1 MPRLLVI
8 FGFTSALLSACVS
21 NESPQPPAPSPP
33 QGPDI
38 GSARSVHVE
47 QITEHAVDFVMGDDA
62 LGIFFEA
69 SEELFLLDPLGLE
82 PVSLGG
88 DAGSIGGL
96 AHLSGGELLVSGSQ
110 GLFVV
115 DEQGMQPSPLNEV
128 LPDLGPA
135 GLYSMPGDDLWLIGE
150 DGLLL
155 WREGSVYDVQP
166 SGLPIAGSEVVWG
179 ELDGTQA
186 LWVGAGDAIYALV
199 EDNAGFSAHPRAGDF
214 AVTGLAGDSYGT
226 LWAASDG
233 GLWGRWPDGV
243 EEVLDLPF
251 ATLDAAASGR
261 SGELWL
267 MTDQGLWLHETGTF
281 RAIDNAPLG
290 ELVAVDSVGRALIAG
305 ADGLARLAAGR
316 PLLFL
321 GVADGSEL
329 EDAVTVHV
337 LPTVTETFAGLS
349 ATLDG
354 TPVLLDDSD
363 GFSLLLDPE
372 QLTDGAHE
380 VQVTASYGA
389 DDEETASLYFS
400 VGEFIPPTWSADI
413 EPLFVRECALCHSA
427 TAGATSAGGGHPI
440 DSLAAWQTEI
450 EEILDAVIN
459 ERMPLNSDPFDED
472 TISLIEDWRAG
483 GFLE

>member
-1 MPRLLVI
+1 MFRLPLI
-8 FGFTSALLSACVS
+8 LGFAVTLLSSCVS
-21 NESPQPPAPSPP
+21 DEPGPPPP
-33 QGPDI
+33 LPPEGPDI

-47 QITEHAVDFVMGDDA
+47 LVTDQSVDFVTGDDA
-62 LGIFFEA
+62 LGIFFEV
-69 SEELFLLDPLGLE
+69 SEELFLLDPLVPE
-82 PVSLGG
+82 PLSLGG
-88 DAGSIGGL
+88 DAGTIGGL
-96 AHLSGGELLVSGSQ
+96 THLSGGELLVSGSQ

-115 DEQGMQPSPLNEV
+115 GEEGMEPSPLNEL

-135 GLYSMPGDDLWLIGE
+135 GLHSMSGDDLWIVGQ

-166 SGLPIAGSEVVWG
+166 SSLPIAGSEVVWG
-179 ELDGTQA
+179 ELDGAQA

-199 EDNAGFSAHPRAGDF
+199 EDSSGFSARPRAGAF
-214 AVTGLAGDSYGT
+214 AVTGLAVDSYGT

-251 ATLDAAASGR
+251 VTLDAAASGR

-281 RAIDNAPLG
+281 RPVDNAPPG
-290 ELVAVDSVGRALIAG
+290 SLVAVDSVGRALLVS
-305 ADGLARLAAGR
+305 DEGLVRLSAGR

-321 GVADGSEL
+321 GLADGSEL
-329 EDAVTVHV
+329 QGATPVHL
-337 LPTVTETFAGLS
+337 LPTLTEAFEGVS

-354 TPVLLDDSD
+354 VAVTLDESD
-363 GFSLLLDPE
+363 DFALLLDPD
-372 QLTDGAHE
+372 LLSDGAHE
-380 VQVTASYGA
+380 VQATATYGE
-389 DDEETASLYFS
+389 DDLVTASLYFS

-427 TAGATSAGGGHPI
+427 TAGATSAGGGHPM

-450 EEILDAVIN
+450 EEVLDSVIN
-459 ERMPLNSDPFDED
+459 ERMPLNSDPFDEA

>member
-1 MPRLLVI
+1 MFRLPLI
-8 FGFTSALLSACVS
+8 LGFAVTLLSSCVS
-21 NESPQPPAPSPP
+21 DEPGPPPP
-33 QGPDI
+33 PPPEGPDI

-47 QITEHAVDFVMGDDA
+47 LVTEHAVDFVTGDDN
-62 LGIFFEA
+62 LGIFFEV
-69 SEELFLLDPLGLE
+69 SEELFLLDPLVPE
-82 PVSLGG
+82 PLSLGG
-88 DAGSIGGL
+88 DAGTIGGL

-115 DEQGMQPSPLNEV
+115 GEDGMEVSPLNEL
-128 LPDLGPA
+128 LPELGPA
-135 GLYSMPGDDLWLIGE
+135 GLHSMPGDDLWIVGE

-179 ELDGTQA
+179 ELDGAQA

-199 EDNAGFSAHPRAGDF
+199 EDSSGFSAHPRAGDF
-214 AVTGLAGDSYGT
+214 AVTGLAVDSYGT

-281 RAIDNAPLG
+281 RPIDNAPSG
-290 ELVAVDSVGRALIAG
+290 DLVAVDSVGRALIAG
-305 ADGLARLAAGR
+305 DEGLVRLSSGR

-329 EDAVTVHV
+329 EDVETVHL
-337 LPTVTETFAGLS
+337 LPTVTDSFTGLS

-354 TPVLLDDSD
+354 TPVLLDESD
-363 GFSLLLDPE
+363 GFSLLLDSE
-372 QLTDGAHE
+372 LLSDGAHE
-380 VQVTASYGA
+380 LHATAIYGE
-389 DDEETASLYFS
+389 DDEVTASLYFS

-427 TAGATSAGGGHPI
+427 TAGATSAGGGHPM

-450 EEILDAVIN
+450 EEVLDAVIN
-459 ERMPLNSDPFDED
+459 DRMPLNSDPLDEA